1 MEKLDLSQRITLSVD
16 EAITALG
23 VGRTMMYELLGNGS
37 IQSFKV
43 GKKRLIRVSSIME
56 WIAEQESY
64 GFGYLGGN

>member
-1 MEKLDLSQRITLSVD
+1 
-16 EAITALG
+16 
-23 VGRTMMYELLGNGS
+23 MYELLGNGS